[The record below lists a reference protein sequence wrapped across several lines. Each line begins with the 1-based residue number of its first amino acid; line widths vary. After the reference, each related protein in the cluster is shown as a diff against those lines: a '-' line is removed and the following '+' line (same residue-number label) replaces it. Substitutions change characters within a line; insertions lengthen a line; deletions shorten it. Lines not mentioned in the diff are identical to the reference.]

1 MLTYSQTRL
10 LEIHTAL
17 SIVPEERKKERR
29 KEYLTKKKGKEKEGK
44 YKEESTCTFLPRNT
58 RSDENGGFDEIL
70 SHRVNVHG
78 FYDSGGFSSNSSMR
92 N

>member
-10 LEIHTAL
+10 LEIHTAQ

-29 KEYLTKKKGKEKEGK
+29 KEYLTKKKGRKRKG
-44 YKEESTCTFLPRNT
+44 SISRRAFLPRNT

-78 FYDSGGFSSNSSMR
+78 FYDSGGF
-92 N
+92 